1 VGCAENAPVE
11 RGVRGC
17 CSDLKRPARRDRG
30 IGNTSTTGREAASA
44 YTIDGDRLAHTV
56 TLIPGDGIGPEI
68 TDAVVRILEAAGADI
83 QWEHAKAGEGALKEV
98 ANPLPPETLESIRR
112 NRLALKGPLTTP
124 SGTGFRSIN
133 VALRQEFEL
142 YSNVRP
148 VRTLVSGGRYEDVD
162 IVLIREN
169 TEGLYSGV
177 EHYIGIGNDPRAA
190 AESVMLVTRFGV
202 NRILRYAFDYAVKH
216 GRRKVTLAHKANI
229 LKYTQG
235 LFLDMGREIA
245 KEYEGRVEFE
255 DRIID
260 ATAMQ
265 LVLDP
270 DRFDVIVCENMFGDI
285 LSDLIAGL
293 VGGLGLAPG
302 ANIGESAAIF
312 EAVHGSAPDIAG
324 KGVANPSALLM
335 AAVMM
340 LQHMGMNETARRVLT
355 ALEATIREADSL
367 TPDLGGQGSTSTF
380 ADAVIRRLQ

>member
-1 VGCAENAPVE
+1 M
-11 RGVRGC
+11 
-17 CSDLKRPARRDRG
+17 
-30 IGNTSTTGREAASA
+30 
-44 YTIDGDRLAHTV
+44 AHTV

-68 TDAVVRILEAAGADI
+68 TEAVVRVLEAADANI
-83 QWEHAKAGEGALKEV
+83 EWEHAKAGEGALKELGD
-98 ANPLPPETLESIRR
+98 PLPKDTLESIRR
-112 NRLALKGPLTTP
+112 NRIALKGPLTTP

-148 VRTLVSGGRYEDVD
+148 ARTLVAGGRYDD
-162 IVLIREN
+162 IDLVLIREN

-177 EHYIGIGNDPRAA
+177 EHYIGIGDDPRAA

-202 NRILRYAFDYAVKH
+202 NRILHYAFDYAVKH

-245 KEYEGRVEFE
+245 KKYEGRVEFE

-270 DRFDVIVCENMFGDI
+270 YRFDVIVCENMFGDI

-302 ANIGESAAIF
+302 ANIGEDAAIF

-324 KGVANPSALLM
+324 QGVANPAALLM

-340 LQHMGMNETARRVLT
+340 LDHMGMNETGRRVQR
-355 ALEATIREADSL
+355 ALEATIREQDTL
-367 TPDLGGQGSTSTF
+367 TPDLGGTGSTSTF
-380 ADAVIRRLQ
+380 ADAVIRRL